1 MTVEELAREIG
12 AEVVGDGAVEVTAVN
27 TLEDAG
33 PGQVSFLA
41 NERYGRQLDATRAS
55 AVIVAPGVNVPAG
68 GARPVLLKSPE
79 PYLAFTKAVV
89 RLHGHRRHPFAGV
102 HPKAHVDPT
111 ASVGAG
117 TVVYPGAFVGPRA
130 TVGRDCVLY
139 PNAVVYDDCVLGDG
153 VILHAGA
160 VVGADGFGYATVL
173 GEHYKIPQIG
183 NVVIENDVEIGAN
196 ACVDRAA
203 LGSTRVGRG
212 TKIDNLVTVGHGVQ
226 VGPGCMIVAQ
236 TGIAGSASLGH
247 HVTIA
252 GQVGVAGHL
261 RIGDNVTIGAQAGV
275 INHIPDQT
283 TVLGSP
289 AMPANHARR
298 VYTIFTQLPELL
310 ERIKLLEQ
318 QVEELSGSGAD
329 GGADVI

>member
-1 MTVEELAREIG
+1 MTVAELAREIG
-12 AEVVGDGAVEVTAVN
+12 AEVVGDGSVEVTAVN
-27 TLEDAG
+27 TLDAAG

-41 NERYGRQLDATRAS
+41 NARYGRQLERTGAS
-55 AVIVAPGVNVPAG
+55 AVIVAPGVRVPTD
-68 GARPVLLKSPE
+68 RVVLLKSPE

-89 RLHGHRRHPFAGV
+89 RLHGHRKHPFAGV

-111 ASVGAG
+111 ATIGAG

-130 TVGRDCVLY
+130 TVGRDCILY

-173 GEHYKIPQIG
+173 GEHYKIPQVG
-183 NVVIENDVEIGAN
+183 NVVLENDVEMGAN

-203 LGSTRVGRG
+203 LGTTRIGAG
-212 TKIDNLVTVGHGVQ
+212 TKIDNLVTIGHGAS

-236 TGIAGSASLGH
+236 TGIAGSTTLGH
-247 HVTIA
+247 HVTTA
-252 GQVGVAGHL
+252 GQVGIAGHL

-283 TVLGSP
+283 TVVGSP

-310 ERIKLLEQ
+310 ERIKQLEQ
-318 QVEELSGSGAD
+318 QVEELSG
-329 GGADVI
+329 GGAGEPGLDVL